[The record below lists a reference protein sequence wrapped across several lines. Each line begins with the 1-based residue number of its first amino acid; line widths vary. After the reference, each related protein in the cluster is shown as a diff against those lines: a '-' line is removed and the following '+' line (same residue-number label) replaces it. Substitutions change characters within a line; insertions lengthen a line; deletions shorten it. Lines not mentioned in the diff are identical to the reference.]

1 MLLDIRAAFDEMV
14 TELDWMDAGTRA
26 RAHRKLHAMRP
37 FVGFPDWITNS
48 KELDKFYE
56 GVSFF
61 PTIACLRTITSTYTS
76 WPSCE
81 NCKTRSV

>member
-48 KELDKFYE
+48 EELNKFYE
-56 GVSFF
+56 GVSSL
-61 PTIACLRTITSTYTS
+61 PKQRTINTRDPTATSGLS
-76 WPSCE
+76 RW
-81 NCKTRSV
+81 R

>member
-26 RAHRKLHAMRP
+26 RAHRKLQAMRP

-48 KELDKFYE
+48 VELNKFYE
-56 GVSFF
+56 GVSSH
-61 PTIACLRTITSTYTS
+61 PKQHTIIKYLLDSTATSG
-76 WPSCE
+76 
-81 NCKTRSV
+81 SV